1 MQVVYEAENS
11 NQQLLYK
18 EDAGVFYYKDLD
30 TRDILNIPAVLQEF
44 LRGFK
49 NE

>member
-1 MQVVYEAENS
+1 MQIVYEAE

-18 EDAGVFYYKDLD
+18 EETDIFYYKDLQ
-30 TRDILNIPAVLQEF
+30 TGDILNVPAVLQEF

-49 NE
+49 K